1 MADDSDLT
9 AGPEP
14 GSNRAAMNGPRFET
28 LSPRLDGPTADPS
41 GRAANR
47 PAGGESA
54 GADQERQLLS
64 RCRDGDQAAFQQLF
78 RPHLPGLLSLAK
90 RHCRDPHWAED
101 LVQETLVRAF
111 RGLSGFRGDS
121 ALRTWLF
128 RILVR
133 LAAEP
138 RRWRRAP
145 PGETLATVDVPD
157 GVGDRAEQ
165 DAMARELQHR
175 LDEAMERLTH
185 RQRTALHLRAVEGL
199 DYAAISGILACS
211 PVAAR
216 MHVLEARR
224 KVLARVK
231 EHLE

>member
-1 MADDSDLT
+1 MADDPDLT
-9 AGPEP
+9 AQPEP
-14 GSNRAAMNGPRFET
+14 GSKEPAMHARLANHVAAAP
-28 LSPRLDGPTADPS
+28 ADH
-41 GRAANR
+41 
-47 PAGGESA
+47 EH
-54 GADQERQLLS
+54 ELLA
-64 RCRDGDQAAFQQLF
+64 RCRDGDQNAFQLLF
-78 RPHLPGLLSLAK
+78 RPHLPGLLALAK

-101 LVQETLVRAF
+101 LVQETLVRAY
-111 RGLSGFRGDS
+111 RGLPGFRGDA

-138 RRWRRAP
+138 QRWRRAS
-145 PGETLATVDVPD
+145 PGEPLGDRDVPD
-157 GVGDRAEQ
+157 GVGDEAEQ
-165 DAMARELQHR
+165 DAMARELRDR